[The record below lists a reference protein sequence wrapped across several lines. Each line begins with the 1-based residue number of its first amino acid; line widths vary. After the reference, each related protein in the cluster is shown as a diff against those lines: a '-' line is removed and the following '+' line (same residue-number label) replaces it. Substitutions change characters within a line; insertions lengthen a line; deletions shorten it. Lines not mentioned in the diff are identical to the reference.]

1 MIILHPPLSHD
12 NNNVL
17 MRSLLAEAKRARE
30 FATSWRNYHVGAA
43 AAGLLQKGKGVI
55 KIFPG
60 CNIKLNGNS
69 QTNKFCAEPIAI
81 GSALAAGCC
90 EIVALAIVGKPEPP
104 QNGPTLH
111 PCPSCLMLLSD
122 IRNLNM
128 LADNFVVITAWQ
140 EARETFTL
148 DELLALHPL

>member
-1 MIILHPPLSHD
+1 MIIFHPPLSKD

-17 MRSLLAEAKRARE
+17 MRSLLAQAQCARR
-30 FATSWRNYHVGAA
+30 FASSWRNYHVGAA
-43 AAGLLQKGKGVI
+43 AAGLLQNGQGVI

-60 CNIKLNGNS
+60 CNIKLHGDS

-90 EIVALAIVGKPEPP
+90 AIVALAIVGKPEPP
-104 QNGPTLH
+104 QNGLTLH

-122 IRNLNM
+122 MQKRRM

-140 EARETFTL
+140 DAQETFTL
-148 DELLALHPL
+148 DELLTLYPL